1 MNDDTRQR
9 VQRISIRLDQ
19 SILDALRQMDET
31 YHRLLLVFDADG
43 SFQTILS
50 IGDIQRA
57 IIRNANLDTP
67 VADVVRADP
76 MIARSDQSD
85 AAIRERMLEHRI
97 ECMPVVDASGALVQV
112 YFWEDVFNEAP
123 PKVSEPFDL
132 PVVIMAGGKGTRL
145 RPITHVLP
153 KALIPV
159 GEKPMLQHIVD
170 RFHRCGCSQFHL
182 TLNYKG
188 DMIEHYFDQQTDRSY
203 AVHHVYEQEFL
214 GTAGSL
220 HLLKDVIR
228 STFFVSNCDIL
239 IEDDYAEMLRYHRE
253 NGNDLTVV
261 AALKHYHIPY
271 GTIETG
277 EGGLLE
283 TMNEKPDLTYL
294 INSGMYILEP
304 ELIKRVPEGTFY
316 HITDLIDDVRADGG
330 RVGVFPVSEKS
341 WKDVGEWDEYL
352 KNKDDQ
358 TL

>member
-1 MNDDTRQR
+1 MNNETRQR
-9 VQRISIRLDQ
+9 VERISIRLDQ

-57 IIRNANLDTP
+57 IIRKRPLDAR
-67 VADVVRADP
+67 VSDIVRKHP
-76 MIARSDQSD
+76 MLARSDQP
-85 AAIRERMLEHRI
+85 AQEIRALMLEHRI
-97 ECMPVVDASGALVQV
+97 ECMPVVDSAGRLTDVL
-112 YFWEDVFNEAP
+112 FWDDVFNEEP
-123 PKVSEPFDL
+123 PRVSEPFDL

-170 RFHRCGCSQFHL
+170 RFHRCGCSQFHM

-188 DMIEHYFDQQTDRSY
+188 DMIEHYFGQQQDAPYT
-203 AVHHVYEQEFL
+203 VHHVYEDEFL

-220 HLLKDVIR
+220 HLLKDVIDT
-228 STFFVSNCDIL
+228 TFFVSNCDIL
-239 IEDDYAEMLRYHRE
+239 IEDDYAEILRYHRD

-261 AALKHYHIPY
+261 AALKHYNIPY

-277 EGGLLE
+277 EGGVLRS
-283 TMNEKPDLTYL
+283 MSEKPELTFL

-304 ELIKRVPEGTFY
+304 EMIDRVPEGVFY
-316 HITDLIDDVRADGG
+316 HITDLIEEVRRDGG

-352 KNKDDQ
+352 KNKDDL
-358 TL
+358 TV